1 MNGWFMQWKIRFH
14 GLESL
19 LWIPICGVMVIDIA
33 VNAQSVGGASTNQA
47 GPVESVKPRLERI
60 LVKPKA
66 GIDLKDLQAFHAS
79 KGAKVKDQFPAMGNL
94 QVVELKK
101 GDDVNK
107 LLEAYKRSGL
117 VEYAEPD
124 HKVRSFGKP
133 RR

>member
-1 MNGWFMQWKIRFH
+1 MQWKVQFH
-14 GLESL
+14 GLKSL
-19 LWIPICGVMVIDIA
+19 LWMSICGVMVMDIG
-33 VNAQSVGGASTNQA
+33 VSAQSVRGASTNHARA
-47 GPVESVKPRLERI
+47 GESGKPRLERI
-60 LVKPKA
+60 LVKPKV
-66 GIDLKDLQAFHAS
+66 GIDLKDLEAFHAS

-124 HKVRSFGKP
+124 HK
-133 RR
+133 